1 MRLYLVRHGIA
12 VEGLKGGITRDSE
25 RPLTDEG
32 REEMKLVAKALC
44 KMNIKADLVLS
55 SPLVRAR
62 QTAEY
67 IAEAF
72 GLDVK
77 LTDALAPAVNHTQ
90 LFKSV
95 ARHEGAKEIFL
106 VGHEP
111 DMGMLVGNLIY
122 AGPAFEMPFKK
133 AGVCRIDVDSMPP
146 SGPGVLKWYMT
157 PKIVTSLMG
166 KS

>member
-111 DMGMLVGNLIY
+111 DMGMLVGNLI
-122 AGPAFEMPFKK
+122 
-133 AGVCRIDVDSMPP
+133 
-146 SGPGVLKWYMT
+146 
-157 PKIVTSLMG
+157 
-166 KS
+166 